1 MKLPPIYRT
10 LLRCVAVILVVTV
23 TLLWAYRNPDKIEQ
37 LRGMLGPSF
46 PAAPQTWSVTKHQQ
60 FSLCGHHESEQIT
73 FTNQSEFQTA
83 VAKKLKN
90 RSLTKKGN
98 GYEYTINSNNFCRSC
113 RENHFL
119 GLHGQ
124 EVVVYRGTPL
134 QPGPILE
141 KVMLK
146 TNLLPEAE
154 LKDLQSGIPFRDS
167 RDKLQLI
174 EGLNGLITE

>member
-1 MKLPPIYRT
+1 MKLPPSYRT

-46 PAAPQTWSVTKHQQ
+46 PAAPQTWIVIKHQR
-60 FSLCGHHESEQIT
+60 FSLCGHQETEQTT
-73 FTNQSEFQTA
+73 FTDQSQLRTA
-83 VAKKLKN
+83 LAKKLKN
-90 RSLTKKGN
+90 RSLNKKGN
-98 GYEYTINSNNFCRSC
+98 GYEYTITSKNFCQSC
-113 RENHFL
+113 REKHFL

-124 EVVVYRGTPL
+124 EIVVYRGTPL
-134 QPGPILE
+134 KPGPILE

-146 TNLLPEAE
+146 TTLLPEAE